1 MMKLLF
7 RPIDAAILIYFRI
20 VAGILLAQELIN
32 QLLIGKFDDYVLP
45 KFHLSYMF
53 FEWVKPWPYMGMAI
67 HYAVTIFAALAVAF
81 NYRYRIFSIVL
92 FLGYTSLFLM
102 EASFYIN
109 HIYLYCLLT
118 FWMMFLPLDKNK
130 ISAPAWTLYL
140 ILFHMSLAYFF
151 GGIAKL
157 NSDWLTGTP
166 MNLFLESRRHLPLGG
181 LYSQE
186 WAPYAFSYGGLLFD
200 LLIVPLMI
208 WKPTRTIGLAA
219 SIFFHVSNI
228 MMFGLATFPWFSL
241 LLTSMFFDPSWP
253 RKIPIFRRFMPW
265 NIERA
270 KEYEP
275 NQFIGVMFLLYIAVH
290 TIIPFRHMWYP
301 GNPDWT
307 EEGHQFSWRMMLRE
321 KSGNL
326 HCLVI
331 SKDRKKMMNVSLSEF
346 ISKRQLSNVIGKPD
360 LILNLAHQIRDH
372 YESLWNTPVS
382 VYGSSVISFN
392 GRPKAELIEPGTDL
406 ASEERTIKPYS
417 WIRPL
422 NSERF
427 LIGETE

>member
-1 MMKLLF
+1 MKLLF

-20 VAGILLAQELIN
+20 VAGILLAHELVN
-32 QLLIGKFDDYVLP
+32 QLILGKFDDYVLP
-45 KFHLSYMF
+45 KIHLSYMF
-53 FEWVKPWPYMGMAI
+53 FEWVKPWPYWGMAI
-67 HYAVTIFAALAVAF
+67 HYSVTIFAALAVAF
-81 NYRYRIFSIVL
+81 NYRYRLFSIIL

-151 GGIAKL
+151 GGVAKL
-157 NSDWLTGTP
+157 NSDWLTGSP
-166 MNLFLESRRHLPLGG
+166 MNIFLESRKDFPLGFI
-181 LYSQE
+181 YSKE
-186 WAPYAFSYGGLLFD
+186 WAPFAFSYGGLLFD
-200 LLIVPLMI
+200 LMIVPMMI
-208 WKPTRTIGLAA
+208 FKPTRAVGLVV
-219 SIFFHVSNI
+219 SIIFHMSNV

-241 LLTSMFFDPSWP
+241 LLTTMFFDPSWP

-270 KEYEP
+270 REFEP
-275 NQFIGVMFLLYIAVH
+275 NQLIGTMILFYVIIH
-290 TIIPFRHMWYP
+290 TALPLRHLMYP

-321 KSGNL
+321 KSGSL
-326 HCLVI
+326 HYMVM
-331 SKDRKKMMNVSLSEF
+331 SKDRKKFQNVLLSDF
-346 ISKRQLSNVIGKPD
+346 IGKRQLSNVIGKPD

-372 YESLWNTPVS
+372 YQDLWKTPVS

-392 GRPKAELIEPGTDL
+392 GRPRVEIIEPGTDL
-406 ASEERTIKPYS
+406 AAQPRTIKPYT

-422 NSERF
+422 ESERF
-427 LIGETE
+427 LIGEND